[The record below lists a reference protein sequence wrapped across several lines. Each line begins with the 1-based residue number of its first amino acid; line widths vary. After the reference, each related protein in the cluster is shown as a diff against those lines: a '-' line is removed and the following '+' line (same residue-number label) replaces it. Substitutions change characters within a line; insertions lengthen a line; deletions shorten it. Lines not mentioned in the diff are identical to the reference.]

1 MVCDNHDELLVQLGE
16 INRILDRLDGNL
28 ESNILLLKSF
38 EKNLRQDGTS
48 DVIRELLS
56 KLICR
61 EEMLSGIIRQNES
74 LARENREK
82 DNFIAILAHD
92 LRSPFNG
99 FLGLTYLLSD
109 EYQNLTSEDVHEI
122 SRTLN
127 RSAKN
132 IYSLLENLLEWSRI
146 QRGMIT
152 FLPESIRFNKLVM
165 NALETLLDLAVKK
178 NILVAH
184 NFHNDL
190 VCFADRHM
198 VETIIRNLVANSIK
212 FTRNGGQINIMA
224 EKRDD
229 GFFQVIIKDNG
240 TGISNEILSKL
251 FNINEMVKR
260 QGTESEPGSGLG
272 LIICREFIRI
282 HQGRIWIDTE
292 PGKGTTVNFILPEK

>member
-1 MVCDNHDELLVQLGE
+1 MISDNQEKLLVQLGE
-16 INRILDRLDGNL
+16 INRILDRLDGNH

-38 EKNLRQDGTS
+38 EHELMQVGTA
-48 DVIRELLS
+48 DTIRELIS

-61 EEMLSGIIRQNES
+61 EEMFSGIIRQNES
-74 LARENREK
+74 LVRENREK
-82 DNFIAILAHD
+82 DNFISILAHD

-109 EYQNLTSEDVHEI
+109 EYQNLTSEDIHEI

-152 FLPESIRFNKLVM
+152 FLPESIRFNKLVS
-165 NALETLLDLAVKK
+165 NALESLIDMAIKK

-198 VETIIRNLVANSIK
+198 VETVIRNLVANSIK
-212 FTRNGGQINIMA
+212 FTRNGGQVTIEA
-224 EKRDD
+224 VKRDD
-229 GFFQVIIKDNG
+229 GFLQVTIKDTG
-240 TGISNEILSKL
+240 TGISNEIMGKL
-251 FNINEMVKR
+251 FNINEMVKC

-282 HQGRIWIDTE
+282 HQGRLWIDTE